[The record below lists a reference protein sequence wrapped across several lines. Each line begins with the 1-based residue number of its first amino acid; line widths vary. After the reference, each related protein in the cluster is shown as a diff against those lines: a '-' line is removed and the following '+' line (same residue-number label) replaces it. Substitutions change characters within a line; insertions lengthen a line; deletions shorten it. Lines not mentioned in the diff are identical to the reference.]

1 LQRWRQLNAEL
12 ANGHA
17 SQKHA
22 NNSIRLERSNTKSGS
37 GLSEPKGEK
46 KGNLGV
52 VL

>member
-1 LQRWRQLNAEL
+1 LQRWRWLNAEL
-12 ANGHA
+12 ADGHA

-22 NNSIRLERSNTKSGS
+22 NNSIRLERPNTKSGS